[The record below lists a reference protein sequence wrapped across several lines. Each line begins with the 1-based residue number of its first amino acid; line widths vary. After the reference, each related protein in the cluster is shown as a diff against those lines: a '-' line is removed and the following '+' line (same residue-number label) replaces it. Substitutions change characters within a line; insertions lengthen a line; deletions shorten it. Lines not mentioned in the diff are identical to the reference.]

1 MGDFVTD
8 TSGWGGE
15 GQGVS
20 HEGVEERSMRHR
32 EGPQDGAGWGSPIYV
47 PAEEM
52 VLHEHVLHPFLQ
64 WLLLLLLQDD
74 TESWVSASRPENK
87 RLCLSM
93 PRPLAP
99 RHSSF
104 LHVPPLHIWHRER
117 LFGLESAEEREPV
130 TCPCPRWAGQA
141 APSASTA
148 PQLLQHSLP

>member
-15 GQGVS
+15 GQGVR

-74 TESWVSASRPENK
+74 TESWVSASHPENK
-87 RLCLSM
+87 RLCLRAEPEHAKASGTQTQQL
-93 PRPLAP
+93 PALPTFAHLAQGEA
-99 RHSSF
+99 
-104 LHVPPLHIWHRER
+104 LW
-117 LFGLESAEEREPV
+117 FGE
-130 TCPCPRWAGQA
+130 C
-141 APSASTA
+141 
-148 PQLLQHSLP
+148 